1 MKKFIFCL
9 VFCMF
14 YGMGYAEWIDVNKL
28 YCLEDEN
35 NSVCLE
41 ISQLPFGPGIEGEV
55 YLIDETYVDGKLVS
69 KNWSPFGYVS
79 QPRENSFIEFSYL
92 PGWYGKME
100 RGQLIMFQNFIKFKT
115 R

>member
-14 YGMGYAEWIDVNKL
+14 YGIGYAEWIDVDKL

-35 NSVCLE
+35 NSICLE
-41 ISQLPFGPGIEGEV
+41 ISLIPFGPGVEGEV
-55 YLIDETYVDGKLVS
+55 YLLVETYVDGKLVS
-69 KNWSPFGYVS
+69 KNWILFGNATQS
-79 QPRENSFIEFSYL
+79 RENSFIEFSYL
-92 PGWYGKME
+92 PGWYGKIE
-100 RGQLIMFQNFIKFKT
+100 NGELIMFQNFIEFET